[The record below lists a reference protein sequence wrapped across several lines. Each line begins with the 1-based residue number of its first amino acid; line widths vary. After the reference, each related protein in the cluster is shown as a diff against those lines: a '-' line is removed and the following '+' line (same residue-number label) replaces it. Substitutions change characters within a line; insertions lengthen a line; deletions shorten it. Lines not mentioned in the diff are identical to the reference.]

1 MPFSSHSKLLSKL
14 MPSHLIEKFNRDL
27 AEIGEISARMAVKKQ
42 YFYNQ
47 VTCKKAVFL
56 QALIETNIHEV

>member
-27 AEIGEISARMAVKKQ
+27 AEIGEISAKLAVKKQ
-42 YFYNQ
+42 YFYRLKLKLTYMKSE
-47 VTCKKAVFL
+47 V
-56 QALIETNIHEV
+56 NIK